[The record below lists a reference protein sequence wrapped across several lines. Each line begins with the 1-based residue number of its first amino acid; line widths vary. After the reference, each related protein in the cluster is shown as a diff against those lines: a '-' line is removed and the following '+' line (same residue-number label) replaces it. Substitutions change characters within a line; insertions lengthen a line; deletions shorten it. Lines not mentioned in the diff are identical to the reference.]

1 VRRLTKHMKNNN
13 FAFYT
18 CHIQQKHKFASC
30 IRFAQSKITTI
41 FFIVEGANM
50 LHNMGAILEKKPN
63 LHLSYSFLV
72 PSSPTK
78 LNINIVYNVKPK
90 TLVAMI
96 CKL

>member
-1 VRRLTKHMKNNN
+1 
-13 FAFYT
+13 
-18 CHIQQKHKFASC
+18 
-30 IRFAQSKITTI
+30 
-41 FFIVEGANM
+41 M